1 MKDDATQLFSELSS
15 FLDERAGI
23 SPFIPYRINEQNMR
37 KLDAIF
43 GNKAIQPADTSY
55 IEKTLRM
62 DSFDT
67 LSSHSTWDS
76 NTPRSSV
83 DIDKAKTQSYVH
95 AHAHARAS
103 DRMNDF
109 ENASVSSLGSI
120 SITEQKQNFDS
131 LYLYDN
137 KKGSIFLN
145 FLLFFPTL

>member
-1 MKDDATQLFSELSS
+1 MKDDASQLISELSS

-43 GNKAIQPADTSY
+43 GNKTIPPADTSN

-76 NTPRSSV
+76 ITPRSSI
-83 DIDKAKTQSYVH
+83 DIDKAQ
-95 AHAHARAS
+95 ARAS

-109 ENASVSSLGSI
+109 ETASVSSIGSI

-137 KKGSIFLN
+137 KKGIFLKFFF
-145 FLLFFPTL
+145 FLSIQV

>member
-1 MKDDATQLFSELSS
+1 MKDDASQLISELSS

-43 GNKAIQPADTSY
+43 GNKTIPPADTSY

-76 NTPRSSV
+76 ITPRSSI
-83 DIDKAKTQSYVH
+83 DIDKAQ
-95 AHAHARAS
+95 ARAS

-109 ENASVSSLGSI
+109 ETASVSSIGSI

-137 KKGSIFLN
+137 KKGIFLK
-145 FLLFFPTL
+145 FFFFIYSSLMI